1 MNGLGTMDTL
11 LEVRGLSIMLK
22 TRASATSIIEDVSFD
37 VGKGE
42 VFGIV
47 GESGCGKSVTA
58 YAVAGLLATP
68 PLSIAA
74 GSIRLAGEELVGAA
88 PARLR
93 RLRGKDIG
101 MIFQEPMTALDPLFT
116 IGEQIAEALEFHA
129 SLSKA
134 EALERT
140 LAILGKVGIPEPR
153 RIAKEYPHRL
163 SGGMLQRV
171 VIATAM
177 INEPGLLIADEP
189 TTALDVTI
197 QAQILDLMNELVRS
211 NGMSM
216 MMITHDL
223 GVVAETCDRVAVFY
237 GGHLVE
243 SGPVKLVFSEP
254 LHPYTDGLR
263 RSVGSIGDR
272 SGALYS
278 IPGTVPAAGA
288 FGAGCR
294 FADRCAKRLG
304 RCVLEAPPP
313 TLAADGRTVRCWLHG
328 DRS

>member
-1 MNGLGTMDTL
+1 MSGAETMEAL
-11 LEVRGLSIMLK
+11 LSVRDLSIRLK
-22 TRASATSIIEDVSFD
+22 TRDSSVSVVEGVSFD

-68 PLSIAA
+68 PLSADS
-74 GSIRLAGEELVGAA
+74 GSLRLGGEELISATAA
-88 PARLR
+88 RMR
-93 RLRGKDIG
+93 QIRGKDIG
-101 MIFQEPMTALDPLFT
+101 MIFQGPMTALDPLFT
-116 IGEQIAEALEFHA
+116 IGGQIAEDLEFHS
-129 SLSKA
+129 SLGKA
-134 EALERT
+134 EAMEK
-140 LAILGKVGIPEPR
+140 AIAMLGKVGIPEPR
-153 RIAKEYPHRL
+153 RIAREYPHRL

-197 QAQILDLMNELVRS
+197 QAQILDLMNSLVRA

-223 GVVAETCDRVAVFY
+223 GVVSETCDRVAVFY

-243 SGPVKLVFSEP
+243 SGPVSLIFSDP

-263 RSVGSIGDR
+263 RSVASIGDR
-272 SGALYS
+272 SGKLYS
-278 IPGTVPAAGA
+278 IPGSVPAAGG
-288 FGAGCR
+288 FGPGCR
-294 FADRCAKRLG
+294 FKDRCPGRLE
-304 RCVLEAPPP
+304 RCASEAPP
-313 TLAADGRTVRCWLHG
+313 TIALSDGRTVRCWLHG
-328 DRS
+328 GRS

>member
-1 MNGLGTMDTL
+1 METL
-11 LEVRGLSIMLK
+11 LSVRGLAIGLQ
-22 TRASATSIIEDVSFD
+22 TRKASSVIVEDVSFD

-58 YAVAGLLATP
+58 YAVAGLLASP
-68 PLSIAA
+68 PLSVTA

-88 PARLR
+88 PARMR

-101 MIFQEPMTALDPLFT
+101 MIFQEPMSALDPLFT
-116 IGEQIAEALEFHA
+116 IGDQIAEALEFHA

-134 EALERT
+134 EALERAV
-140 LAILGKVGIPEPR
+140 AILGKVGIPEPR
-153 RIAKEYPHRL
+153 RIAREYPHRL

-177 INEPGLLIADEP
+177 INEPALLIADEP

-197 QAQILDLMNELVRS
+197 QAQILDLMNGLVRE
-211 NGMSM
+211 NAMSM

-243 SGPVKLVFSEP
+243 SAPVDRVFSDP

-263 RSVGSIGDR
+263 RSVASIGDR
-272 SGALYS
+272 GGRLYS
-278 IPGTVPAAGA
+278 IPGSVPSAGA
-288 FGAGCR
+288 FGPGCR
-294 FADRCAKRLG
+294 FRERCHKALPRCA
-304 RCVLEAPPP
+304 EAVPP
-313 TLAADGRTVRCWLHG
+313 TVDLGEGRTVRCWLHG
-328 DRS
+328 GEA